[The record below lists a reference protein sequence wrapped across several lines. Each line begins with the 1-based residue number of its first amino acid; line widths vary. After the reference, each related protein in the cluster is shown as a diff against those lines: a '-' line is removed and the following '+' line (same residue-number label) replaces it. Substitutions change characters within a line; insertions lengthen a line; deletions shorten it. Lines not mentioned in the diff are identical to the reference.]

1 MFNSN
6 IRAGTI
12 AHRLDDVRVIFRD
25 KVKFVYDNLPEVL
38 KLACPIIRDS
48 ADELVFANNS
58 SIRVSTSM
66 RSGTLQYLH
75 ISEYGQLYARYP
87 EKAREIRTG
96 ALNTVQAGQVVFI
109 ESTAA
114 GKEGHFFDLCE
125 QAQSKQRMGTP
136 LTPLDFKFHFFPWW
150 RCPDYEIDPA
160 VSAATTGVANATA
173 RLRATIEAMIFIPRH
188 RRLGLFS
195 LAGTGRALCFNASLN
210 VRGRWCLASKSVN
223 ASSASCCKLLPLS
236 LESSSSACKVS
247 GSKPISLRAMKHYSR
262 NGRAPTEADQEEA
275 PAWGGPGLGFLE

>member
-1 MFNSN
+1 MGGEAAEEARGGDLSPLALRHSWYRIMTPRRVKPSPIMPRT
-6 IRAGTI
+6 IRIGAGSLRALI
-12 AHRLDDVRVIFRD
+12 ERQSFHLI
-25 KVKFVYDNLPEVL
+25 P
-38 KLACPIIRDS
+38 ACSHS
-48 ADELVFANNS
+48 ALVVG
-58 SIRVSTSM
+58 I
-66 RSGTLQYLH
+66 
-75 ISEYGQLYARYP
+75 
-87 EKAREIRTG
+87 
-96 ALNTVQAGQVVFI
+96 
-109 ESTAA
+109 
-114 GKEGHFFDLCE
+114 
-125 QAQSKQRMGTP
+125 
-136 LTPLDFKFHFFPWW
+136 
-150 RCPDYEIDPA
+150 
-160 VSAATTGVANATA
+160 SAATTGVANATA